1 MNYKLLKL
9 LELLKL
15 FKLVLHSRIVEINL
29 SRPLYIYIYIY
40 IYIYVYIYMYLC
52 VCFCINKY
60 IYKLKNVCYSTHI
73 CFNLIEHSLCVIN
86 STLLFFID

>member
-29 SRPLYIYIYIY
+29 SLSPSHPPPSLAIYIYI
-40 IYIYVYIYMYLC
+40 I
-52 VCFCINKY
+52 
-60 IYKLKNVCYSTHI
+60 
-73 CFNLIEHSLCVIN
+73 
-86 STLLFFID
+86 